1 MQQSALP
8 TISDSAGRDW
18 TPGDEAIIPLD
29 AIAPALVLAGATPG
43 LSSVVVGVRGSSGT
57 LTVRVEFELEL
68 PAESVLAQ
76 PRATS

>member
-8 TISDSAGRDW
+8 AISDGAGRDW
-18 TPGDEAIIPLD
+18 TRGNEAVIPLD
-29 AIAPALVLAGATPG
+29 AITPALVLAGATPG
-43 LSSVVVGVRGSSGT
+43 LSGVVVGVRGTSGT
-57 LTVRVEFELEL
+57 LTVRVELELEL